1 MKALVVLTDG
11 VENQPRT
18 IAEVGPQI
26 NDCTCTLLAWG
37 NHKISVYRLYRLS
50 PAIMGGTC
58 WSPGLSKQI
67 IVSCCKSISCKIL
80 AGISNAEV
88 VLDPDGQLIPGRIE
102 RIPFQLTAGDAGVDV
117 ILLTRETR
125 IVDFRLPGTKRDHN

>member
-1 MKALVVLTDG
+1 MED
-11 VENQPRT
+11 
-18 IAEVGPQI
+18 
-26 NDCTCTLLAWG
+26 
-37 NHKISVYRLYRLS
+37 
-50 PAIMGGTC
+50 TC

-67 IVSCCKSISCKIL
+67 IVSCSQKYFLQIL

-102 RIPFQLTAGDAGVDV
+102 RIPFQLTRGDAGVDV

-125 IVDFRLPGTKRDHN
+125 IIDFQLQAPSGTIIEPWRATSEPGMRFVLSNGVSYYRIALPIEFMPNRFDGVVPGRL